1 MNRIDLFDN
10 FVWNEGD
17 EGNTWLGEMT
27 SLQYLYYGNTYFEYD
42 GIPPQISNLVN
53 LSKFLGS
60 PDHARIIDVMH
71 LS

>member
-17 EGNTWLGEMT
+17 EGNVWLGEMT

-53 LSKFLGS
+53 LSKFL
-60 PDHARIIDVMH
+60 
-71 LS
+71 